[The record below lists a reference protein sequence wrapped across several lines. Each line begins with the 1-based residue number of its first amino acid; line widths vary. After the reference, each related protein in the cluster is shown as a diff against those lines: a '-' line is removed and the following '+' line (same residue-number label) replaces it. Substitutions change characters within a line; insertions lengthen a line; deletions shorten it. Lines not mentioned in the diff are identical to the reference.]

1 MPKKA
6 VRPMPYAVSEHT
18 KAMLCQAL
26 KKKMVQKPL
35 DKITIRE
42 LADDCGLKR
51 QAFYYHFQDIY
62 DLVRWM
68 LQQEAVSLLRQHD
81 GALLWQEGLL
91 QLLRYIEENRAVCR
105 CALQSLGRSYISMFF
120 RDDIH
125 AIIHRTVDELHR
137 QAHFLQ
143 APGQGELLTQFYV
156 IALAGVVES
165 WVLGELKCSAEE
177 LVDFIDQLLTD
188 QLRGAIDRQKEESLR
203 LNRPQG
209 GLAT

>member
-1 MPKKA
+1 
-6 VRPMPYAVSEHT
+6 MPYAVSEHT

-68 LQQEAVSLLRQHD
+68 FQQEAVSLLRQHD

-91 QLLRYIEENRAVCR
+91 QLNVATAFAAGYRLLKAQQGQHAGHGAVHLAGQAQLPLPGAHGAVQGDVIAVCHVP
-105 CALQSLGRSYISMFF
+105 SLHIRVTS
-120 RDDIH
+120 
-125 AIIHRTVDELHR
+125 
-137 QAHFLQ
+137 
-143 APGQGELLTQFYV
+143 
-156 IALAGVVES
+156 
-165 WVLGELKCSAEE
+165 
-177 LVDFIDQLLTD
+177 
-188 QLRGAIDRQKEESLR
+188 
-203 LNRPQG
+203 
-209 GLAT
+209 

>member
-1 MPKKA
+1 
-6 VRPMPYAVSEHT
+6 MPYAVSEHT

-51 QAFYYHFQDIY
+51 QADYYHFQDIY

-68 LQQEAVSLLRQHD
+68 FQQEAVSLLRQHD

-91 QLLRYIEENRAVCR
+91 QLLRYLEENRAVCR

-137 QAHFLQ
+137 QVHFLQ

>member
-1 MPKKA
+1 M
-6 VRPMPYAVSEHT
+6 
-18 KAMLCQAL
+18 
-26 KKKMVQKPL
+26 
-35 DKITIRE
+35 
-42 LADDCGLKR
+42 
-51 QAFYYHFQDIY
+51 F
-62 DLVRWM
+62 
-68 LQQEAVSLLRQHD
+68 QQEAVSLLRQHD

-91 QLLRYIEENRAVCR
+91 QLLRYLEENRAVCR

-143 APGQGELLTQFYV
+143 APEQGELLTQFYV

-177 LVDFIDQLLTD
+177 LVDFIDRLLTD

-209 GLAT
+209 GLTT

>member
-51 QAFYYHFQDIY
+51 QAFYYHFEDIY

-68 LQQEAVSLLRQHD
+68 FQQEAVSLLRQHD

-91 QLLRYIEENRAVCR
+91 QLLRYLEENRAVCR

-177 LVDFIDQLLTD
+177 LVDFIDRLLTD
-188 QLRGAIDRQKEESLR
+188 QLRGALDRQKEEGLR
-203 LNRPQG
+203 QEVPQG
-209 GLAT
+209 GLTS

>member
-26 KKKMVQKPL
+26 KKKMVQKSL

-68 LQQEAVSLLRQHD
+68 FQQEAVSLLRQHD

-165 WVLGELKCSAEE
+165 WVLEELKCSAEE

-188 QLRGAIDRQKEESLR
+188 QLRGAIGRQKEESLR

>member
-1 MPKKA
+1 MTWCA
-6 VRPMPYAVSEHT
+6 GCSSR
-18 KAMLCQAL
+18 
-26 KKKMVQKPL
+26 
-35 DKITIRE
+35 R
-42 LADDCGLKR
+42 R
-51 QAFYYHFQDIY
+51 
-62 DLVRWM
+62 
-68 LQQEAVSLLRQHD
+68 VSLLAAARR
-81 GALLWQEGLL
+81 GPWLWQEGPAAAAALHRGKPGRVP
-91 QLLRYIEENRAVCR
+91 LRAAVPGPV
-105 CALQSLGRSYISMFF
+105 LHQHVLPGR
-120 RDDIH
+120 H
-125 AIIHRTVDELHR
+125 PCHHHRTVDELHR

>member
-1 MPKKA
+1 
-6 VRPMPYAVSEHT
+6 MPYAVSEHT
-18 KAMLCQAL
+18 KTMLCQAL
-26 KKKMVQKPL
+26 KKKMAQKPL

-51 QAFYYHFQDIY
+51 QAFYYHFEDIY

-68 LQQEAVSLLRQHD
+68 FQQEAVSLLRQHD
-81 GALLWQEGLL
+81 GACCGRRAFCSCCCYL
-91 QLLRYIEENRAVCR
+91 EENRACAVAR
-105 CALQSLGRSYISMFF
+105 CSPWAGRTSACSSGTTSMPSSTAPWTSCIV
-120 RDDIH
+120 RC
-125 AIIHRTVDELHR
+125 T
-137 QAHFLQ
+137 FLQ

-209 GLAT
+209 GLVT

>member
-1 MPKKA
+1 
-6 VRPMPYAVSEHT
+6 MPYAVSEHT
-18 KAMLCQAL
+18 KTMLCQAL
-26 KKKMVQKPL
+26 KKKMAQKPL

-51 QAFYYHFQDIY
+51 QAFYYHFEDIY

-68 LQQEAVSLLRQHD
+68 FQQEAVSLLRQHD

-91 QLLRYIEENRAVCR
+91 QLLRYLEENRAVCR

-143 APGQGELLTQFYV
+143 AR
-156 IALAGVVES
+156 S
-165 WVLGELKCSAEE
+165 
-177 LVDFIDQLLTD
+177 
-188 QLRGAIDRQKEESLR
+188 RGSC
-203 LNRPQG
+203 
-209 GLAT
+209 

>member
-1 MPKKA
+1 MA
-6 VRPMPYAVSEHT
+6 NFT
-18 KAMLCQAL
+18 KQAIKTSFL
-26 KKKMVQKPL
+26 KLLNEKPL
-35 DKITIRE
+35 NKITVRDIVE
-42 LADDCGLKR
+42 DCGINR
-51 QAFYYHFQDIY
+51 NSFYYHFQDIY

-177 LVDFIDQLLTD
+177 LVDFIDRLLTD

>member
-62 DLVRWM
+62 DLVCWM
-68 LQQEAVSLLRQHD
+68 FQQEAVSLLRQHD

-91 QLLRYIEENRAVCR
+91 QLFRYIEQNRAVCL
-105 CALQSLGRSYISMFF
+105 CALKSVGREHLKRFF
-120 RDDIH
+120 KADIH
-125 AIIHRTVDELHR
+125 TIIHRAVVQIGEEVGAVRAGIKKENMDLMT
-137 QAHFLQ
+137 HF
-143 APGQGELLTQFYV
+143 
-156 IALAGVVES
+156 
-165 WVLGELKCSAEE
+165 
-177 LVDFIDQLLTD
+177 
-188 QLRGAIDRQKEESLR
+188 
-203 LNRPQG
+203 
-209 GLAT
+209 

>member
-1 MPKKA
+1 MPRKA

-18 KAMLCQAL
+18 KTMLCQAL
-26 KKKMVQKPL
+26 KKKMAQKPL

-51 QAFYYHFQDIY
+51 QAFYYHFEDIY

-68 LQQEAVSLLRQHD
+68 FQQEAVSLLRQHD

-91 QLLRYIEENRAVCR
+91 QLLRYLEENRAVCR

-125 AIIHRTVDELHR
+125 AIIHRTVEELHR

-143 APGQGELLTQFYV
+143 APEQGELLTQFYV

-177 LVDFIDQLLTD
+177 LVDFIDRLLTD
-188 QLRGAIDRQKEESLR
+188 QLRGALDRQKEEGLR
-203 LNRPQG
+203 QEVPQG
-209 GLAT
+209 GLTS